1 MHRRCGRPRD
11 ERARAVARAR
21 ASPGYLPQRGRV
33 SAGATGSRLPLLRVE
48 RRRRRPNVGGCP
60 HGRTGRARGAGSRAA
75 ILVRRAPPGAHPA
88 AASVDSLCS
97 CHRLRAPRRPISCV
111 TRRPERVDE
120 GARNGGSLRISEEPQ
135 SSARL
140 WPGSGEYSARGA
152 IPGAARVPAAP
163 RVPLGGRHPRTGTN
177 VQPFRRVPSG
187 ILSLAGHSRTPAA
200 LARRRV
206 VRSRFSSTAAPRRSA
221 GSAIRGPD
229 AGVTPQWAAGDQ
241 GDSLVT
247 ASANLR
253 KRAPFHP
260 ERTRSALRAAPDRV
274 AMLEGEGPM
283 GPVVAIPGVEVLEE
297 LGKRCPGSAFRVRRG
312 TAVYSIE
319 VALLTDGRADQRAA
333 IQRFRRD

>member
-1 MHRRCGRPRD
+1 
-11 ERARAVARAR
+11 
-21 ASPGYLPQRGRV
+21 
-33 SAGATGSRLPLLRVE
+33 
-48 RRRRRPNVGGCP
+48 
-60 HGRTGRARGAGSRAA
+60 
-75 ILVRRAPPGAHPA
+75 
-88 AASVDSLCS
+88 
-97 CHRLRAPRRPISCV
+97 
-111 TRRPERVDE
+111 
-120 GARNGGSLRISEEPQ
+120 
-135 SSARL
+135 
-140 WPGSGEYSARGA
+140 
-152 IPGAARVPAAP
+152 
-163 RVPLGGRHPRTGTN
+163 
-177 VQPFRRVPSG
+177 
-187 ILSLAGHSRTPAA
+187 
-200 LARRRV
+200 
-206 VRSRFSSTAAPRRSA
+206 RSA

-319 VALLTDGRADQRAA
+319 VALLTSDRAEQRGA
-333 IQRFRRD
+333 IQRFRRDAIALARIRHPALPRVLEVGERSAAHYVVMELVAGETLAE